1 MSSSIVVTFTNEV
14 RHVFGLGDFQR
25 WETEGIRGRFLK
37 GKDPQGGRE
46 GRPIEDAIIAHP
58 ILYLRDGVGFFR
70 TDLHGGRRAFF
81 HVKARRIKFLLP
93 YQIHKKEQVH
103 KIWFCVPV
111 TFKDKRRHVSA
122 LQQ

>member
-46 GRPIEDAIIAHP
+46 GRPIEDAIIAHL
-58 ILYLRDGVGFFR
+58 ILSLRDGVGSFR
-70 TDLHGGRRAFF
+70 AHRQSDPWSGSNSSF
-81 HVKARRIKFLLP
+81 RIKF
-93 YQIHKKEQVH
+93 IKKSKFIKFGSV
-103 KIWFCVPV
+103 FP
-111 TFKDKRRHVSA
+111 
-122 LQQ
+122 

>member
-1 MSSSIVVTFTNEV
+1 MKFVMYSVWGISKGGKQRGS
-14 RHVFGLGDFQR
+14 GDVS
-25 WETEGIRGRFLK
+25 LK
-37 GKDPQGGRE
+37 GKILKGGRE

-70 TDLHGGRRAFF
+70 TDLHGGRRAFS
-81 HVKARRIKFLLP
+81 HVKARRIKYFLP